1 MDIKINKSQYQNKT
15 ILENI
20 SLKIDNKGLFGFFGK
35 NGAGKTTFLKCIAG
49 LKSFEGE
56 IKLNDHKLESK
67 DIAWIPS
74 EPNFYEYLT
83 GEEFYNFY
91 NKISNRHSYDESK
104 YLFEIDNKKIIK
116 ENSTGNK
123 KKVYINAILQ
133 FNDYKVYIFDEPFN
147 GLDLESNYILLEKI
161 KDLAKQHI
169 VLISSHIIEI
179 IEPYLNSSFIVK
191 NNTIYNSENISSYFK
206 LR

>member
-1 MDIKINKSQYQNKT
+1 MLIRINKTEYQGKT
-15 ILENI
+15 ILKNI
-20 SLKIDNKGLFGFFGK
+20 NLKIDNKGLFGFFGK

-56 IKLNDHKLESK
+56 IILNGDKLEAR

-74 EPNFYEYLT
+74 EPNYYEYLT
-83 GEEFYNFY
+83 GEEFYDFY
-91 NKISNRHSYDESK
+91 KNISNRRSINEHK
-104 YLFEIDNKKIIK
+104 YLFEIDNKKLIK

-133 FNDYKVYIFDEPFN
+133 FNDYKIYIFDEPFN

-161 KDLAKQHI
+161 KELSKENI
-169 VLISSHIIEI
+169 VFISSHIIEI
-179 IEPYLNSSFIVK
+179 IEPYLNSSFILK
-191 NNTIYNSENISSYFK
+191 NNTVFNTENISSYFK
-206 LR
+206 I